1 MSKICI
7 YKITNVVNGKVYIG
21 QTIDYNKRKN
31 SHISKLING
40 NHHNEHLQKSFNI
53 HGIKSFTFDIIEECE
68 ESELDLLE
76 IKYIKE
82 FDAIKN
88 GYNLMLGGQANN
100 RCFSKETREKMSK
113 ARKGKKFSISHRE
126 KLRVASLGRKMSKE
140 SNEKNRKSHLLINI
154 NGEKNSNAVISD
166 NVAFD
171 IITDL
176 FDGFSVSDL
185 SKKYSVSKDIVYNLL
200 YFKSY
205 KHILTEKRGMLKE
218 INKNMFNEKIEKAIN
233 LYALGCSQNEI
244 SKVLKIS
251 RNTIRRELLKRNID
265 TKISKNQYKHANTEI
280 IA

>member
-1 MSKICI
+1 MS
-7 YKITNVVNGKVYIG
+7 N
-21 QTIDYNKRKN
+21 
-31 SHISKLING
+31 
-40 NHHNEHLQKSFNI
+40 
-53 HGIKSFTFDIIEECE
+53 
-68 ESELDLLE
+68 
-76 IKYIKE
+76 
-82 FDAIKN
+82 
-88 GYNLMLGGQANN
+88 
-100 RCFSKETREKMSK
+100 
-113 ARKGKKFSISHRE
+113 ARKGNKFSISHRE
-126 KLRVASLGRKMSKE
+126 KLRAASLGRKMSDE

-205 KHILTEKRGMLKE
+205 KHILAEKRDTLKE
-218 INKNMFNEKIEKAIN
+218 INKNMFNKKIEKAIS
-233 LYALGCSQNEI
+233 LYTLGCSQNEI